1 MTAELHAPGSH
12 SPATGVQPRLV
23 DRVSAINWNR
33 IPDEIDDQV
42 WGRLTSNFW
51 LP

>member
-12 SPATGVQPRLV
+12 SPAAGLAPRLV

-33 IPDEIDDQV
+33 VTDEVDDD
-42 WGRLTSNFW
+42 G
-51 LP
+51 